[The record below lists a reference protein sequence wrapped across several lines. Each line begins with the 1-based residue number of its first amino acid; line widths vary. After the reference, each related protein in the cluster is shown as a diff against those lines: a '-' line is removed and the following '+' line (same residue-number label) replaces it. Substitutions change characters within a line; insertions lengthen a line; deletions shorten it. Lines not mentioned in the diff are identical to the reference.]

1 MIPNSL
7 VTFIITQ
14 KFSPTVAGWCNIDFV
29 NIIKLTVV
37 IFNDEVIVFK
47 HDSLL
52 NQRHFLA
59 LLVMF
64 TKDWSFFIADDLTNI
79 DCL

>member
-7 VTFIITQ
+7 VTCIITQ

-29 NIIKLTVV
+29 NIIKLTVI
-37 IFNDEVIVFK
+37 IFNDEVIVFN

-52 NQRHFLA
+52 NPCHFLA
-59 LLVMF
+59 LLVML
-64 TKDWSFFIADDLTNI
+64 TKE
-79 DCL
+79 